1 MKSLSVIA
9 TNACGWPNL
18 TKLPS
23 GKVLCTYFN
32 APSHGLLEG
41 DLVSSILNKNSIFEG
56 RVRQVIVPKERSIDI
71 DTLLDFEIAE
81 HMIKKNEPKIV
92 KK

>member
-41 DLVSSILNKNSIFEG
+41 DLVSSISNENGSKWKKHG
-56 RVRQVIVPKERSIDI
+56 IVSPK
-71 DTLLDFEIAE
+71 
-81 HMIKKNEPKIV
+81 PKGGNQMHLAV
-92 KK
+92 GLAHNGDWECY

>member
-1 MKSLSVIA
+1 MGSGDEVISRRQDCPKTYDITTIA
-9 TNACGWPNL
+9 YAL
-18 TKLPS
+18 RPS
-23 GKVLCTYFN
+23 FV
-32 APSHGLLEG
+32 
-41 DLVSSILNKNSIFEG
+41 LNKNSIFEG